1 MAKILTEISF
11 GELLDKITILDI
23 KLKKI
28 KNPFLR
34 KEVEKEYAILLK
46 IKKKNIKKSK
56 FINKLYNDLK
66 KTNIQ
71 IWNIEN
77 LKRKFE
83 KKKFFDKKFIN
94 ISRKE
99 YKANDQRAKI
109 KSEINNFLNSNIKEV
124 KQHI

>member
-46 IKKKNIKKSK
+46 IKKKI
-56 FINKLYNDLK
+56 
-66 KTNIQ
+66 
-71 IWNIEN
+71 
-77 LKRKFE
+77 
-83 KKKFFDKKFIN
+83 
-94 ISRKE
+94 
-99 YKANDQRAKI
+99 
-109 KSEINNFLNSNIKEV
+109 
-124 KQHI
+124 

>member
-83 KKKFFDKKFIN
+83 KKNFFDKKFIN

>member
-56 FINKLYNDLK
+56 FINKLYKDLK

-83 KKKFFDKKFIN
+83 KKNFFDKKFIN
-94 ISRKE
+94 ISRQE

>member
-56 FINKLYNDLK
+56 FINKLYKDLK

-77 LKRKFE
+77 LKRKLFNKLFSTA
-83 KKKFFDKKFIN
+83 KKL
-94 ISRKE
+94 SR
-99 YKANDQRAKI
+99 I
-109 KSEINNFLNSNIKEV
+109 
-124 KQHI
+124 

>member
-11 GELLDKITILDI
+11 GELSDKITILDI

-77 LKRKFE
+77 LKRKLFNKLFSTA
-83 KKKFFDKKFIN
+83 KKL
-94 ISRKE
+94 SR
-99 YKANDQRAKI
+99 I
-109 KSEINNFLNSNIKEV
+109 
-124 KQHI
+124 